1 MRKTLSVFLAI
12 VMCMSA
18 CSVGWTAFA
27 AQVRRAEK
35 TTLIVEFDGD
45 AGQNSVAA
53 QSETTRR
60 AMHAVQEA
68 AHGAEP
74 VYTYSRVL
82 NAVAIKTAAGDADT
96 IARIDGVQ
104 AVYDVGGVKAAVEA
118 PPKDSMISS
127 GEMIGVDAMH
137 EQGIDGTGTAIA
149 VIDGGLQWNHPAMT
163 LSNPDSAKYSREDVA
178 AVLRANKMN
187 CAGVSAYDVYKSA
200 KVPFAFDYTDRDTI
214 VNDQNN
220 SDPDHGTHV
229 SGIAAGNSVK
239 LRGVAPE
246 AQVLMFKVDL
256 YDVETFLANL
266 LAAIDDAAKFDIA
279 AMNMSVGIDFES
291 RSDPAHA
298 LLSKAISNARD
309 AGITVCTAAGNSAVS
324 SDSVLDPDNGTNGM
338 PNSVA
343 DATSV
348 ASIDNLNLSDPVV
361 YEINALTYAGGKE
374 IVPLGYTSL
383 GFPESGEYVPVTAK
397 GPTAPLDGKVALLYD
412 YRANVRRYLEDSD
425 VCGVIAGESAANAV
439 FNAWH
444 GFLEEFDVLAISD
457 VDAYRLYHSA
467 DKHYVLKYDTH
478 YVEPAEILRA
488 SDFTSYGVSEDL
500 ELTVDIAAP
509 GGKIFSSV
517 SGGQY
522 DIYDGTSMASPHAAG
537 SAALLEQYIRK
548 AFPDAAGRQKAD
560 LKESLLCSTADPV
573 MGEHAPLSPRAVGA
587 GLINLREA
595 TAAKAVLVGKDGRTA
610 LNLGDGIDDTFKLSF
625 TVQNVS
631 KTAVR
636 YDTLHLDVFT
646 DDYVTERQ
654 FDDRTGTYNTYSR
667 IAGQSTPL
675 QYTIAQSD
683 MPRSISL
690 QPGASKVVT
699 LTVQLDAA
707 KLEEYAA
714 VFENGFYVE
723 GYAYLTDS
731 MDGNMPLNIPF
742 MGFRGSWSDVPAVSY
757 GEMYE
762 SFFGMRFYAGIG
774 YSVLRNLRTLEFVL
788 EDADGKEC
796 GVYTEEYVKK
806 CENFDVERITNL
818 FSQIEVADGTY
829 TLVVRATP
837 DIPGVSPQVLRDG
850 LQVSIDRTPP
860 KILGVA
866 VRREKSMT
874 RVSVTCDCDDIDYFI
889 LNGATLLDKDYTDLI
904 PVETFDHTDEN
915 GNYVYVL
922 TLDTA
927 VRGRLLVEAIDRSGQ
942 EDIWGHAS
950 LLLRIYRFL
959 RDLPLQIAQWI
970 SLMRDE
976 LQ

>member
-1 MRKTLSVFLAI
+1 MRKIVSVCLAI
-12 VMCMSA
+12 VLCMGA
-18 CSVGWTAFA
+18 CSVGSTAFA

-35 TTLIVEFDGD
+35 TMLIVELDGD
-45 AGQNSVAA
+45 VGQNGVAA
-53 QSETTRR
+53 QSQATRR
-60 AMHAVQEA
+60 TLHAVQEA

-82 NAVAIKTAAGDADT
+82 NAVAIETAAGDADT
-96 IARIDGVQ
+96 IAQLDGVQ
-104 AVYDVGGVKAAVEA
+104 AVYDVGGVKPAVESL
-118 PPKDSMISS
+118 PKGSMISS
-127 GEMIGVDAMH
+127 GDMIGVDALH
-137 EQGIDGTGTAIA
+137 AQGIDGTGTAIA

-163 LSNPDSAKYSREDVA
+163 LSDPDSAKYSREDVA

-187 CAGVSAYDVYKSA
+187 CAGVTAFDVYKSA
-200 KVPFAFDYTDRDTI
+200 KVPFAFDYTDGDTI

-229 SGIAAGNSVK
+229 SGIAAGNSAK

-256 YDVETFLANL
+256 YDIDTFLANL

-291 RSDPAHA
+291 RSNPAYA
-298 LLSKAISNARD
+298 LLCKAITNARD
-309 AGITVCTAAGNSAVS
+309 AGITVCTAAGNAAVS
-324 SDSVLDPDNGTNGM
+324 SDSVLVPDNGANGI
-338 PNSVA
+338 PNSFA
-343 DATSV
+343 DSTSV
-348 ASIDNLNLSDPVV
+348 ASIDNVNLSEPVV
-361 YEINALTYAGGKE
+361 YEIMALTYSGGKE
-374 IVPLGYTSL
+374 IQPLGYTSL

-412 YRANVRRYLEDSD
+412 YRANVRRYLENADMRGMI
-425 VCGVIAGESAANAV
+425 VGESAATAL
-439 FNAWH
+439 FNVWN
-444 GFLEEFDVLAISD
+444 GFLDEYEVMVISD

-467 DKHYVLKYDTH
+467 DKHYALTYDAY

-517 SGGQY
+517 SGSQY

-548 AFPDAAGRQKAD
+548 AFPDAARRQKAD

-573 MGEHAPLSPRAVGA
+573 MGENAPLSPRAVGA

-595 TAAKAVLVGKDGRTA
+595 TAAKAVLLGKDGRTA
-610 LNLGDGIDDTFKLSF
+610 VNLGSGIDDTFKLSF

-631 KTAVR
+631 KSAVR
-636 YDTLHLDVFT
+636 YDTLQLDVFT

-654 FDDRTGTYNTYSR
+654 FDDRTGMYNTYSR
-667 IAGQSTPL
+667 ITGQSTPL

-690 QPGASKVVT
+690 QPGESKVVT

-707 KLEEYAA
+707 QLAENAA

-731 MDGNMPLNIPF
+731 MNGNTPLNIPF
-742 MGFRGSWSDVPAVSY
+742 MGFRGSWSESPAVSY

-762 SFFGMRFYAGIG
+762 SFFGMRFFVGTG
-774 YSVLRNLRTLEFVL
+774 YSVLRSLRTLELVL

-796 GVYTEEYVKK
+796 GVYTREYVSKG
-806 CENFDVERITNL
+806 ENIVEESIADL
-818 FSQIEVADGTY
+818 FSEVKVADGTY
-829 TLVVRATP
+829 TLVVKATP
-837 DIPGVSPQVLRDG
+837 DIPGAEPQVLRDG
-850 LQVSIDRTPP
+850 LQVTIDHTPP

-866 VRREKSMT
+866 LRREKNAT
-874 RVSVTCDCDDIDYFI
+874 TVSITCDCDDIDYFI
-889 LNGATLLDKDYTDLI
+889 LNGATLLDKDYADLI
-904 PVETFDHTDEN
+904 PVESADHTDEN

-927 VRGRLLVEAIDRSGQ
+927 VRGRLLVGATDRIGQ
-942 EDIWGHAS
+942 MDVWGHAT

-959 RDLPLQIAQWI
+959 RDLPLQIAQLI
-970 SLMRDE
+970 NLIRSE